1 MNQAGLIQSWAIN
14 HAHSILWVG
23 VIDGLLLVMADLDV
37 GSRPEHDASCVSG
50 LFGIS
55 QLKETLMCLPRTS
68 LRQTHILHVFP
79 VVSHWL
85 GTSAFLLIQWLSKP
99 ICVSAPGTYLT
110 ALRAL
115 RPPYVFTWSLL
126 FKCCH
131 LVFQLSYPLL
141 HWRKGRSSYSLSCF
155 FLLHL
160 WHRRKKGNI
169 IFTVLSFFTFFSQAA
184 SSAGRACGLS
194 DGELICFP
202 YSVCCSLSFFFPSWE
217 YSCCIS
223 ENNVACCGCHH
234 YLSAKDHHGCYSF
247 HKEMSPTHFCDKGLA
262 PVPTLVESTLTASAV
277 KGKLFFPP
285 LFSGLL
291 FSSKSVKL

>member
-169 IFTVLSFFTFFSQAA
+169 IFTVLSFFHIF
-184 SSAGRACGLS
+184 LS
-194 DGELICFP
+194 DCKRRREGMWPLWWWINMFSLQCLLLSLI
-202 YSVCCSLSFFFPSWE
+202 FFFLL
-217 YSCCIS
+217 
-223 ENNVACCGCHH
+223 ENIHAVFQRTMWHVVAVIIIFQPRITT
-234 YLSAKDHHGCYSF
+234 A
-247 HKEMSPTHFCDKGLA
+247 
-262 PVPTLVESTLTASAV
+262 VTASTR
-277 KGKLFFPP
+277 KCLP
-285 LFSGLL
+285 LISVIRGLL
-291 FSSKSVKL
+291 LSPR